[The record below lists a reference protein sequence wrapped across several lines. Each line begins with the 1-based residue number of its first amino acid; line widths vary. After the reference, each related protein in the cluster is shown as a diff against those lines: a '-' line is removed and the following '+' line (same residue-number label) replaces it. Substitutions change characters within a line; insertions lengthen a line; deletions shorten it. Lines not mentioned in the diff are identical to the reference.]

1 MHSLVISVLVKG
13 GEMSVLGTERGV
25 GIRREFDELSVPE
38 IFYWFCLLILSFIV
52 RYSPF
57 SWMV

>member
-1 MHSLVISVLVKG
+1 
-13 GEMSVLGTERGV
+13 MSVLGTERGV